1 MKSINENHHHLEPV
15 ALLMLL
21 AYRRV
26 VCGSKATRQPSSV
39 EKQHDKWSEVSSK
52 NILAIF
58 FFPFQNSK
66 RRVTDCSTRA
76 GAALL

>member
-1 MKSINENHHHLEPV
+1 M
-15 ALLMLL
+15 L

-52 NILAIF
+52 NILAFIFYFIF
-58 FFPFQNSK
+58 FKNSK

-76 GAALL
+76 GDALL